1 MSAEEH
7 VKQRFD
13 AIVVLGAGNLPNG
26 SLNVDSTA
34 RAKKAVELFN
44 RGLADRVIFS
54 GSHAMRLEK
63 VPPVSEAAG
72 MAKLAR
78 TLGVPDESIYIE
90 EKSQDTFSNAY
101 FVKIDYLIPNNW
113 KHILIV
119 AAEFHSLRA
128 MYIFNHVLGSKY
140 HCELAVSDS
149 GLRGNELELKIK
161 RERKILTVIKQMFID
176 QGIPAG
182 DTAAIQDYI
191 KTKHTAYA
199 AQPAYTLEKI
209 TELTTRAE
217 PDPTPFPAA
226 DVE

>member
-1 MSAEEH
+1 MKRISDSQ
-7 VKQRFD
+7 KNFD
-13 AIVVLGAGNLPNG
+13 AIVVLGAGNLPDG
-26 SLNVDSTA
+26 SLNVDSATRA
-34 RAKKAVELFN
+34 RKAVELFK
-44 RGLADRVIFS
+44 RGLADRIIFS

-63 VPPVSEAAG
+63 VPPVSEAIG

-78 TLGVPDESIYIE
+78 TLGMPDESIYIE

-101 FVKIDYLIPNNW
+101 FVKVDYLIPNNW

-128 MYIFNHVLGSKY
+128 MYIFNYVLGSEY
-140 HCELAVSDS
+140 RCELAVSDS
-149 GLRGNELELKIK
+149 GLRGYELEQKIM
-161 RERKILTVIKQMFID
+161 RERKVLAVIKQMFIN
-176 QGIPAG
+176 QGILEG
-182 DTAAIQDYI
+182 DTAAFQDYI

-199 AQPAYTLEKI
+199 EQPVYTLDKI
-209 TELTTRAE
+209 TELVAKAE